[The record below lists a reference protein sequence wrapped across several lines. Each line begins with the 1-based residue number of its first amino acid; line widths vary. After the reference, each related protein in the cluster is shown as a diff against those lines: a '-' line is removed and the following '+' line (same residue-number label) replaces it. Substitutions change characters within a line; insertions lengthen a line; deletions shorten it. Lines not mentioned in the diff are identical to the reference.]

1 MWTISLFKSVVF
13 ITDRM
18 DTIDIIEGRKVESSH
33 PWLVSITK
41 FFHMWVSCRLRFS
54 FQHVPS
60 HTGLKW
66 NDVAD
71 EDEKSLLDGEPASGL
86 KLNLVHAFLGQF
98 TGTTPTMELADYF
111 SGVKVKRMASL
122 VLLDQ
127 AVPDTFQSSCRVRR
141 KQQRQSCT
149 RTSLT
154 WATANVL
161 TLNPAETR
169 HPRAGGLG
177 QSARS
182 SLLQAQFSTAGV
194 DIVGVQEARRL
205 GWKVRSVL
213 PLSFTCGEPE
223 LPRVVTLDANCGS
236 RSLAGIAPTEV
247 TVAHADPRR
256 LVCSVASPA
265 FQGAIA
271 VLHAPVD
278 QGEDGD
284 FTWWDQT
291 LSILRPVFATFRN
304 CVVLIDANA
313 RWVASALLRLVLV
326 TPSRSPNGNH
336 FHSLLGAPLAQGS
349 KHFC

>member
-1 MWTISLFKSVVF
+1 METDVKHPGWCGAERATIGAAEMTAVLKALVWISALLTFVHNFLFFLSVVF
-13 ITDRM
+13 FTDRM

-41 FFHMWVSCRLRFS
+41 FFHMWVSCRLRLS

-60 HTGLKW
+60 HTRLKW
-66 NDVAD
+66 NDVVD
-71 EDEKSLLDGEPASGL
+71 EDAKSLLDGESAYGL
-86 KLNLVHAFLGQF
+86 NLNLVHASLGQF
-98 TGTTPTMELADYF
+98 TGSTPTMELADYL

-141 KQQRQSCT
+141 KQLRQSCT

-161 TLNPAETR
+161 TLNLAKTR
-169 HPRAGGLG
+169 HPRASGLG

-182 SLLQAQFSTAGV
+182 SLLQAQFSKAGV
-194 DIVGVQEARRL
+194 DIVGVQEARMESSQRTAALFHVWSPGAAPGGHL
-205 GWKVRSVL
+205 GCELWISV
-213 PLSFTCGEPE
+213 SC
-223 LPRVVTLDANCGS
+223 
-236 RSLAGIAPTEV
+236 GIAPTEV
-247 TVAHADPRR
+247 TVAQADPRR

-284 FTWWDQT
+284 FTW
-291 LSILRPVFATFRN
+291 
-304 CVVLIDANA
+304 
-313 RWVASALLRLVLV
+313 
-326 TPSRSPNGNH
+326 
-336 FHSLLGAPLAQGS
+336 
-349 KHFC
+349 